1 MRAEQGSKK
10 EVEKRPTH
18 FDLAPIKKALHA
30 FCINNCESRSA
41 LRTLFINNNDL
52 VSSVFVDQYE
62 EPSFKRCIDLT
73 EMASKLTGAGLNLES
88 FQVENLGGI
97 LQCFGEI
104 DHDHTWGE
112 RVPPETDEQR
122 KAKMRLEIKRA
133 DKLKAEQAAKQTK
146 KIEKTPE
153 ELEK

>member
-1 MRAEQGSKK
+1 M
-10 EVEKRPTH
+10 
-18 FDLAPIKKALHA
+18 
-30 FCINNCESRSA
+30 
-41 LRTLFINNNDL
+41 RTLFINNNDL